1 MQLLTYYQYSIV
13 LPISVFIQSFFH
25 TVLRNGPMC
34 GTFVR
39 SNLRITNWNRRL
51 GCRCQY
57 KHIVDWCGCSPNDF
71 LSKDIDR
78 LKVSTYTRYKIYIN
92 NVRLLPNTEQSI
104 AQRKYRMLFLFN
116 SIHMQIIMRLRNA
129 NHSP

>member
-1 MQLLTYYQYSIV
+1 MR
-13 LPISVFIQSFFH
+13 LPIINSVLVLAISLFIQSFFH

-78 LKVSTYTRYKIYIN
+78 LKVR
-92 NVRLLPNTEQSI
+92 
-104 AQRKYRMLFLFN
+104 
-116 SIHMQIIMRLRNA
+116 
-129 NHSP
+129 